1 MLAVNGY
8 FDSQKYVTEHNVAVK
23 PNQRVSITL
32 LDEDFTEEKT
42 DSGAQQKLEMMNEYH
57 QLFC

>member
-8 FDSQKYVTEHNVAVK
+8 FDGQKYVTEHNVAVK

-32 LDEDFTEEKT
+32 LDEDFTEGNINVISNLQRCMLAGNKIV
-42 DSGAQQKLEMMNEYH
+42 
-57 QLFC
+57 